1 MDYTVLALLSERLFE
16 AISQAI
22 VAGIQDGRIQTTRD
36 IIATV
41 RTALDEAERSWI
53 DEAESKAMEEL
64 ERR

>member
-1 MDYTVLALLSERLFE
+1 MDYTLLAILSERLFE

-22 VAGIQDGRIQTTRD
+22 VAGIQDGRIQSMRD
-36 IIATV
+36 IVATV

-53 DEAESKAMEEL
+53 AEAERKAMEEL